1 MGRYCH
7 VCGQENVEPH
17 ESFWQLTTHL
27 IYDIVHFDSKF
38 FVTLKTLLFRPG
50 VLTHEYIRGRRV
62 SFLHPVRMYI
72 FTSTIFFL
80 LFFLFVIKPSDFG
93 YRDKAFTLNT
103 EKLQKQEAL
112 LRDSAARITD
122 SALKVQLMDKANNL
136 NEANKYLGKIKA
148 DSSNNNYEKTEANS
162 NIFNNLPATIALY
175 DSTQN
180 AIPASKKDG
189 WIKKNLIH
197 KAFQVKQ
204 FYDADPKNFFQT
216 VTDNFLHSLPVMM
229 FISLPLVALIFQLL
243 YLRRKEFFYVH
254 HGVFVIHT
262 YIAIFIMLLFAYGI
276 SALNDSLQW
285 QLLNWLYG
293 IQVVL
298 IFFYT
303 YKAMRNFYGQSRF
316 KTILKYVLILILFS
330 MIMALLLIIFLFK
343 TLFTLHA

>member
-7 VCGQENVEPH
+7 ICGQENIEPH

-27 IYDIVHFDSKF
+27 VYDIVHFDSKF
-38 FVTLKTLLFRPG
+38 FVTLKSLLFRPG
-50 VLTHEYIRGRRV
+50 FLTHEYIRGRRA
-62 SFLHPVRMYI
+62 SYLHPVRMYI

-80 LFFLFVIKPSDFG
+80 IFFLFVVKPDDFSTG
-93 YRDKAFTLNT
+93 NKPFNPDT
-103 EKLQKQEAL
+103 EKLQQQEIL
-112 LRDSAARITD
+112 LRDSALKVTD
-122 SALKVQLMDKANNL
+122 SASKSKLLEEANNL
-136 NEANKYLGKIKA
+136 HEANKFLKKTKA
-148 DSSNNNYEKTEANS
+148 DSINNFEITGKNS
-162 NIFNNLPATIALY
+162 RISTIAIY

-180 AIPASKKDG
+180 ALPASKRDG
-189 WIKKNLIH
+189 WIKKSLIH
-197 KAFQVKQ
+197 KGFKIKQ
-204 FYDADPKNFFQT
+204 LYDDDPKNFFKT
-216 VTDNFLHSLPVMM
+216 VAENLLHSLPVMM

-243 YLRRKEFFYVH
+243 YLRRKVFFYVH

-276 SALNDSLQW
+276 SALNGSLQW

-316 KTILKYVLILILFS
+316 KTILKYLLILILFS
-330 MIMALLLIIFLFK
+330 IIMALLLIIFLFK